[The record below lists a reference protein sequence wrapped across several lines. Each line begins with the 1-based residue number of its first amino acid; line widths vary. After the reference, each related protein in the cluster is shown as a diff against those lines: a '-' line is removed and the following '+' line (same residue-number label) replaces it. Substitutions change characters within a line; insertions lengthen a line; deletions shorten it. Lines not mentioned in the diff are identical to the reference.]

1 MRRNKLWTFLFSLI
15 PGAGQMYQGYMKR
28 GLSMI
33 LLFVFPIMI
42 GAGFMPI
49 LSVLAAVVYM
59 YSFFD
64 SMNLNAMIL
73 DGNQPEDDYLVHLDM
88 AQNDLNQL
96 LSKKSHFIGWGF
108 IVLGGCGLY
117 KSFVEP
123 ILYEIIA
130 LVGYESPLYNML
142 RNILYS
148 LPGLAVG
155 VVFVLVGLWLV
166 RGDKKDESFEA
177 YKGDDDRGNE

>member
-1 MRRNKLWTFLFSLI
+1 MKRNKFWTFLFSLI
-15 PGAGQMYQGYMKR
+15 PGAGQMYQNYMKR
-28 GLSMI
+28 GLSMV
-33 LLFVFPIMI
+33 LLFVLPIMI

-64 SMNLNAMIL
+64 SMNLSAMIL
-73 DGNQPEDDYLVHLDM
+73 DGNPPEDDYLVHLNM
-88 AQNDLNQL
+88 AQDDLKEL
-96 LSKKSHFIGWGF
+96 MSSKNHLIGWGF
-108 IVLGGCGLY
+108 VLLGGCGLY

-123 ILYEIIA
+123 ILYSIIS
-130 LVGYESPLYNML
+130 LVGYESPLYNVL

-166 RGDKKDESFEA
+166 RGDKKDESFEE
-177 YKGDDDRGNE
+177 YKGDNNRGNE